1 MAIKIIKP
9 GKKKIPIYSVKC
21 NHCECEFEFNKEDFK
36 IQYNLNDT
44 FGQIDCPHCANTVTF
59 SNRPKRYS
67 IVK

>member
-9 GKKKIPIYSVKC
+9 GRKKIPIYGAKC
-21 NHCECEFEFNKEDFK
+21 GYCDCEFEFNKEDFK
-36 IQYNLNDT
+36 IQYDRDGE

>member
-9 GKKKIPIYSVKC
+9 GRKKIPIYSAKC
-21 NHCECEFEFNKEDFK
+21 GYCECEFEFNKEDFK
-36 IQYNLNDT
+36 YDILNDT

>member
-1 MAIKIIKP
+1 MVLNV
-9 GKKKIPIYSVKC
+9 GTVNVK
-21 NHCECEFEFNKEDFK
+21 FEFNKEDLK
-36 IQYNLNDT
+36 MQYDRDGN

>member
-9 GKKKIPIYSVKC
+9 GRKKIPIYSARC
-21 NHCECEFEFNKEDFK
+21 GYCECVFEFNKEDFAMR
-36 IQYNLNDT
+36 YELNET
-44 FGQIDCPHCANTVTF
+44 FGQINCPHCANTVTF

>member
-9 GKKKIPIYSVKC
+9 GRKKIPIYGAKC
-21 NHCECEFEFNKEDFK
+21 GYCECEFEFNKEDFK
-36 IQYNLNDT
+36 VRCDLDYQ
-44 FGQIDCPHCANTVTF
+44 FGQIECPHCTSTVTF

>member
-1 MAIKIIKP
+1 M
-9 GKKKIPIYSVKC
+9 
-21 NHCECEFEFNKEDFK
+21 
-36 IQYNLNDT
+36 QYDRDGE

>member
-9 GKKKIPIYSVKC
+9 GRKKIPIYGAKC
-21 NHCECEFEFNKEDFK
+21 GYCECE
-36 IQYNLNDT
+36 

-67 IVK
+67 IVN